1 MIKNT
6 KQASILKQRINHLRN
21 AKREVERLVNRI
33 VPGEDIAQS
42 ISLILDEASRKLEA
56 EVEEFAQSNKI
67 TEKFSLETAK
77 LIGKELIM
85 VRLSLGWSQSTL
97 GARANVSRQ
106 SIYKYEKEEY
116 QQTSLKKIQEI
127 AEVLTIGIKE
137 MEEERR
143 ELQRQ
148 FGLRPT
154 DLLPLHQPAAFDKN
168 WQSSQDAECGGD
180 VNHDHGDLRQSTVCK
195 T

>member
-77 LIGKELIM
+77 LIGKELIK

-148 FGLRPT
+148 FGLKPT

-168 WQSSQDAECGGD
+168 WQASQDAECGGD
-180 VNHDHGDLRQSTVCK
+180 VNHDHGDLRQSTICK

>member
-1 MIKNT
+1 MCI
-6 KQASILKQRINHLRN
+6 RDR
-21 AKREVERLVNRI
+21 ERLVNRI

-148 FGLRPT
+148 FGLKPT

-180 VNHDHGDLRQSTVCK
+180 VNHDHGDLRQSTICK

>member
-154 DLLPLHQPAAFDKN
+154 DLLPLHQPASFDKN
-168 WQSSQDAECGGD
+168 WQASQDAECGGD
-180 VNHDHGDLRQSTVCK
+180 VNHDHGDLRQSTICK